1 MSISSQNVNGTWH
14 WLWGNVRFWMGC
26 FANSALKSY
35 NVLSLGHLHWD
46 VPALSPLCY
55 KNDQVTVSKS
65 DNSGG
70 MCILTRL
77 GVGVGSREQEAYD
90 LGNNISLWKNMLPL
104 PGC

>member
-1 MSISSQNVNGTWH
+1 MALTVGECSVLNGM
-14 WLWGNVRFWMGC
+14 LCKQC
-26 FANSALKSY
+26 FESY